1 MCLKTEWNRELLWQR
16 FDVAR
21 NEPIKTIGIGG
32 FFMSKT
38 TVRPMIEVALLA
50 TIAYILDLVTQ
61 PMSLGPWIS
70 LSFKMVP
77 IFLLSFRWGVKA
89 GAMGGF
95 IWGLLQVVTGEAAGG
110 WLTPIQGFLEYFVA
124 FSLIGLSGTVK
135 PALDKAIR
143 DKKRVQTLTYI
154 TAGVVLGGFARYLIH
169 YIAGVIFWGSYAPA
183 GQSAYIYSLVVNSSS
198 FLGETIASLIVFFIL
213 QEFLGRLLITEQ

>member
-1 MCLKTEWNRELLWQR
+1 
-16 FDVAR
+16 
-21 NEPIKTIGIGG
+21 
-32 FFMSKT
+32 
-38 TVRPMIEVALLA
+38 MIEVALLA

-89 GAMGGF
+89 GAVGGF

-124 FSLIGLSGTVK
+124 FSLIGLSGAVK

-143 DKKRVQTLTYI
+143 EKKRLQTLTYI
-154 TAGVVLGGFARYLIH
+154 TVGVILGGFARYTIH

-183 GQSAYIYSLVVNSSS
+183 GQSAYLYSLIVNSSS

>member
-1 MCLKTEWNRELLWQR
+1 
-16 FDVAR
+16 VAT

-183 GQSAYIYSLVVNSSS
+183 GQSAYLYSLIVNSSS
-198 FLGETIASLIVFFIL
+198 FIGETIASLIVFFIL

>member
-1 MCLKTEWNRELLWQR
+1 
-16 FDVAR
+16 
-21 NEPIKTIGIGG
+21 
-32 FFMSKT
+32 MSKT
-38 TVRPMIEVALLA
+38 SIRPMIEVALFA

-169 YIAGVIFWGSYAPA
+169 YIAGVIFWGSYAPE
-183 GQSAYIYSLVVNSSS
+183 GQSAYLYSLIVNSSS
-198 FLGETIASLIVFFIL
+198 FIGETIASLIVFFIL
-213 QEFLGRLLITEQ
+213 QEFFGRLLITEQ

>member
-1 MCLKTEWNRELLWQR
+1 
-16 FDVAR
+16 
-21 NEPIKTIGIGG
+21 
-32 FFMSKT
+32 MSKT

-70 LSFKMVP
+70 LSFRMVP

-169 YIAGVIFWGSYAPA
+169 YIAGVIFWGSYAPE
-183 GQSAYIYSLVVNSSS
+183 GQSAYLYSLIVNSSS
-198 FLGETIASLIVFFIL
+198 FIGETIASLIVFFIL

>member
-1 MCLKTEWNRELLWQR
+1 
-16 FDVAR
+16 
-21 NEPIKTIGIGG
+21 
-32 FFMSKT
+32 MSKT

-89 GAMGGF
+89 GAIVVF
-95 IWGLLQVVTGEAAGG
+95 CWCLLQVVTGEAAGG

-135 PALDKAIR
+135 PALDKAIQE
-143 DKKRVQTLTYI
+143 KKRLQTLTFI
-154 TAGVVLGGFARYLIH
+154 TVGVILGGFARYLIH

-183 GQSAYIYSLVVNSSS
+183 GQSAYLYSLIVNSSS

>member
-1 MCLKTEWNRELLWQR
+1 
-16 FDVAR
+16 
-21 NEPIKTIGIGG
+21 
-32 FFMSKT
+32 MSKT

-213 QEFLGRLLITEQ
+213 QEFLGRLLITES

>member
-1 MCLKTEWNRELLWQR
+1 
-16 FDVAR
+16 
-21 NEPIKTIGIGG
+21 
-32 FFMSKT
+32 MSKT

-154 TAGVVLGGFARYLIH
+154 TAGVVLGGLARYLIH

>member
-1 MCLKTEWNRELLWQR
+1 
-16 FDVAR
+16 
-21 NEPIKTIGIGG
+21 
-32 FFMSKT
+32 MSKT

-61 PMSLGPWIS
+61 PLSLGPWIS

-124 FSLIGLSGTVK
+124 FSLIGLSGIVK
-135 PALDKAIR
+135 PVLDKAIR

-154 TAGVVLGGFARYLIH
+154 TVGVVLGGFAQIGR
-169 YIAGVIFWGSYAPA
+169 
-183 GQSAYIYSLVVNSSS
+183 
-198 FLGETIASLIVFFIL
+198 ASCRERV
-213 QEFLGRLLITEQ
+213 

>member
-1 MCLKTEWNRELLWQR
+1 
-16 FDVAR
+16 
-21 NEPIKTIGIGG
+21 
-32 FFMSKT
+32 MSKT

-61 PMSLGPWIS
+61 PLSLGPWIS

-124 FSLIGLSGTVK
+124 FSLIGLSGIVK
-135 PALDKAIR
+135 PVLDKAIR

-154 TAGVVLGGFARYLIH
+154 TVGVVLGGFARYTIH
-169 YIAGVIFWGSYAPA
+169 YIAGVIFWGSYALEK
-183 GQSAYIYSLVVNSSS
+183 GQNPYLYSLIINSSS

>member
-16 FDVAR
+16 FDVAI

-38 TVRPMIEVALLA
+38 TIRPMIEVALLA

-95 IWGLLQVVTGEAAGG
+95 LWGLLQVVTGEAAGG

-143 DKKRVQTLTYI
+143 DKKRLQTLTYI

>member
-1 MCLKTEWNRELLWQR
+1 
-16 FDVAR
+16 
-21 NEPIKTIGIGG
+21 
-32 FFMSKT
+32 MSKT

-61 PMSLGPWIS
+61 PMSLSPWIS

-77 IFLLSFRWGVKA
+77 IFLLSFRWGIKA

-95 IWGLLQVVTGEAAGG
+95 IWGLLQVVTGEAAGS

-183 GQSAYIYSLVVNSSS
+183 GQSAYLYSLIVNSSS

>member
-16 FDVAR
+16 FDVAT

-38 TVRPMIEVALLA
+38 TIRPMIEVALLA

-110 WLTPIQGFLEYFVA
+110 WLTPVQGFLEYFVA

-143 DKKRVQTLTYI
+143 EKKRLQTLTFI
-154 TAGVVLGGFARYLIH
+154 TVGVILGGFARYLIH

-183 GQSAYIYSLVVNSSS
+183 GQSAYLYSLIVNSSS

>member
-1 MCLKTEWNRELLWQR
+1 
-16 FDVAR
+16 
-21 NEPIKTIGIGG
+21 
-32 FFMSKT
+32 MSKT

-77 IFLLSFRWGVKA
+77 IFLLSFRWGIKA

-95 IWGLLQVVTGEAAGG
+95 IWGLLQVVTGEAAGS

-183 GQSAYIYSLVVNSSS
+183 GQSAYLYSLIVNSSS